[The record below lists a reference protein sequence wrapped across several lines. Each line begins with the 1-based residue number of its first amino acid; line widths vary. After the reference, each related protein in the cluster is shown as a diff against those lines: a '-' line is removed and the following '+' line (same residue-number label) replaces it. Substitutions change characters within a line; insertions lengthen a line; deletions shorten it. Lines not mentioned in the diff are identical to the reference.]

1 MKMITLP
8 SREEWLAYRRRG
20 IGGSDVPAILGL
32 VRYSTPLKVW
42 TDKVGLSEPTP
53 DSYTFRRGHHM
64 ERLLWRELEAEVS
77 GIEVSAHSN
86 AICVGAEPW
95 MLYSPDGFVAE
106 VGKPGW
112 VALAEAKSFLRGE
125 AETREGVPPRVMA
138 QVQYG
143 MMVTGLNACYCTF
156 DLGHEFR
163 WAKVERDPA
172 WADTNL
178 PTLREFWRRVM
189 EQDAPP
195 PTSEDADTLAA
206 MYPRASEGKTVA
218 LDGSFLDLRWE
229 LDKIVAQKKE
239 LEARENEIK
248 NRVRAA
254 MGDAERAV
262 LVDGSGWSWVGSE
275 RPVMV
280 PHESKKSYSRTLRA
294 FGKKE

>member
-1 MKMITLP
+1 MKMVTFP
-8 SREEWLAYRRRG
+8 DRAEWLAYRRRG

-32 VRYSTPLKVW
+32 SNYSTPLKVW

-64 ERLLWRELEAEVS
+64 ERLLWRELEAEVPD
-77 GIEVSAHSN
+77 IEVVAHAH
-86 AICVGAEPW
+86 AIVLGPEPW
-95 MLYSPDGFVAE
+95 MLYSPDAFVSKRG
-106 VGKPGW
+106 VNGW
-112 VALAEAKSFLRGE
+112 IALGEAKSFLRGE
-125 AETREGVPPRVMA
+125 KETREGVPDRVMA

-143 MMVTGLNACYCTF
+143 MIVTGLPACYVTF

-172 WADTNL
+172 WADTHL
-178 PTLREFWRRVM
+178 PKLREFWRRV
-189 EQDAPP
+189 EAQEAPP

-206 MYPRASEGKTVA
+206 MYPRPQDGKTIA

-229 LDKIVAQKKE
+229 LDKIAAQRKE
-239 LEARENEIK
+239 LEARESEIK
-248 NRVRAA
+248 NQVRAA

-262 LVDGSGWSWVGSE
+262 LVDGSGWSWTGSE